1 MNRDDILRTE
11 HEAKTSVGVKHDKGK
26 PRIDLIP
33 PEVILEVAA
42 VLTDGVEEY
51 GEHNWRQGIAYS
63 RLYSAIQRH
72 LLAFWS
78 GDDVDKSG
86 HRTLA
91 HACTDIMM
99 LMEMHKDWDDRYPVY
114 QAGQGQA
121 KKTDVPNHL
130 LPYPQ
135 DLVREKLIDTRP
147 TGMP

>member
-1 MNRDDILRTE
+1 MNEVDQTE
-11 HEAKTSVGVKHDKGK
+11 RVEKFNEEPGFCVVCDPGVGIKHDQGK
-26 PRIDLIP
+26 PRIDLVP
-33 PEVILEVAA
+33 PRAILEVAA

-99 LMEMHKDWDDRYPVY
+99 LMEMHKNWDDRYPIY
-114 QAGQGQA
+114 QGSKEQA
-121 KKTDVPNHL
+121 KKPTVPID
-130 LPYPQ
+130 Q
-135 DLVREKLIDTRP
+135 QRLVDTRP
-147 TGMP
+147 TGV